1 MTSDTNPL
9 TADLAL
15 ANERFAL
22 VTKATHDVI
31 WDWDLVN
38 DSIWWNDNFY
48 TQFGFT
54 SGVMSTSTDTWSS
67 RIHPNDRDRILTE
80 IQETINQG
88 SPNWS
93 AEYRFQ
99 RADGTYLPVH
109 TQAYVSIQN
118 GRATRLIGSMTDLSE
133 RRQQD
138 RERIAQEREQ
148 ALEGTGFGTWF
159 FYPIDNIMHWDNSCR
174 AMFGL
179 PDNLP
184 VTNDVILSCV
194 HPDDR
199 NTFLNA
205 FQDALS
211 PQKQVYFNIDY
222 RINNQQTGQLR
233 WIHAQGKADFTE
245 QNVAYRFSGIKK
257 DITLDKQRE
266 DDLHTVK
273 LLYQTAF
280 DNASVGVVI
289 LDPFANIQRIN
300 KAFSQMVGYSQ
311 DELADQS
318 ISVFSDPDE
327 LPLNMQLIEQVRH
340 KEIPSYVL
348 DKRYIRKD
356 GVAIWGRLNS
366 TMIWNADGTP
376 NSLISIVQDITA
388 EVQARQ
394 DLKEAE
400 ESLRMAV
407 DLAQLGTWRFS
418 LVDEE
423 WAISE
428 RINEWL
434 GVQAGESIS
443 IENLLQSVSNNERFL
458 QFIETIQH
466 SSQKPILDIEYELTN
481 QTSGLQRTMHSRGR
495 VLVDKQGVAY
505 ALVGTTQD
513 VTSQRRTEQE
523 LEQQVQARTQALQ
536 QVTDRVNQQADQLR
550 LVTDSALTAIS
561 LYAIVRDDTTG
572 DVVDLRYELMNQ
584 MALRLTGKRSDEL
597 IGKTMHQ
604 VFPGIAAS
612 GIWRQY
618 KTLAEQ
624 GVTTR
629 FQNHYVHDGYDIWY
643 EVQGV
648 REGEFVV
655 LSFMDITELKLAQ
668 LKLESLNLDLQRSN
682 DNLQQFA
689 YVASHDLQEPLR
701 KIESF
706 GNILQDQYADKLS
719 ETGVDLLNRMQS
731 ASTRMATLIK
741 DLLAYSRLTSNQQTM
756 RPVALEQV
764 LSWVVSDLD
773 VAIVESGTTLSRA
786 LLPSVTGDES
796 QLRQLFQNLLSNAIK
811 FRRNDQAPVI
821 TVTVD
826 QVPAEELPSAGRPS
840 RPAASYYRIRVSDN
854 GIGFDEQYRS
864 RIFQVFQRLH
874 SRSQYAGTGI
884 GLAIV
889 QKVVENHNGMISATS
904 EPNAGATFSVY
915 LPA

>member
-1 MTSDTNPL
+1 
-9 TADLAL
+9 
-15 ANERFAL
+15 
-22 VTKATHDVI
+22 
-31 WDWDLVN
+31 
-38 DSIWWNDNFY
+38 
-48 TQFGFT
+48 
-54 SGVMSTSTDTWSS
+54 
-67 RIHPNDRDRILTE
+67 
-80 IQETINQG
+80 
-88 SPNWS
+88 
-93 AEYRFQ
+93 
-99 RADGTYLPVH
+99 
-109 TQAYVSIQN
+109 
-118 GRATRLIGSMTDLSE
+118 
-133 RRQQD
+133 
-138 RERIAQEREQ
+138 
-148 ALEGTGFGTWF
+148 
-159 FYPIDNIMHWDNSCR
+159 
-174 AMFGL
+174 
-179 PDNLP
+179 
-184 VTNDVILSCV
+184 
-194 HPDDR
+194 
-199 NTFLNA
+199 
-205 FQDALS
+205 
-211 PQKQVYFNIDY
+211 
-222 RINNQQTGQLR
+222 
-233 WIHAQGKADFTE
+233 
-245 QNVAYRFSGIKK
+245 
-257 DITLDKQRE
+257 
-266 DDLHTVK
+266 
-273 LLYQTAF
+273 
-280 DNASVGVVI
+280 
-289 LDPFANIQRIN
+289 
-300 KAFSQMVGYSQ
+300 
-311 DELADQS
+311 
-318 ISVFSDPDE
+318 
-327 LPLNMQLIEQVRH
+327 
-340 KEIPSYVL
+340 
-348 DKRYIRKD
+348 
-356 GVAIWGRLNS
+356 
-366 TMIWNADGTP
+366 
-376 NSLISIVQDITA
+376 
-388 EVQARQ
+388 
-394 DLKEAE
+394 
-400 ESLRMAV
+400 
-407 DLAQLGTWRFS
+407 
-418 LVDEE
+418 
-423 WAISE
+423 
-428 RINEWL
+428 
-434 GVQAGESIS
+434 
-443 IENLLQSVSNNERFL
+443 
-458 QFIETIQH
+458 
-466 SSQKPILDIEYELTN
+466 
-481 QTSGLQRTMHSRGR
+481 
-495 VLVDKQGVAY
+495 
-505 ALVGTTQD
+505 
-513 VTSQRRTEQE
+513 
-523 LEQQVQARTQALQ
+523 
-536 QVTDRVNQQADQLR
+536 
-550 LVTDSALTAIS
+550 
-561 LYAIVRDDTTG
+561 
-572 DVVDLRYELMNQ
+572 
-584 MALRLTGKRSDEL
+584 
-597 IGKTMHQ
+597 MHQ